1 MSASRATASAASTCA
16 AAASRSKAGE
26 TSIRRGGTASIGTL
40 GGSVALQPFAAGG
53 GLVLHV
59 EQVESLERTG
69 DQVQALGIGHG
80 LQPLGRLGGAG
91 EAHPQHALAEGGHH
105 QARLVGPIE
114 GGGGDGLGGSER
126 RSWWKEWVGPGR
138 Y

>member
-69 DQVQALGIGHG
+69 DQVQALGIGRSEE
-80 LQPLGRLGGAG
+80 GRVGKEGA
-91 EAHPQHALAEGGHH
+91 
-105 QARLVGPIE
+105 
-114 GGGGDGLGGSER
+114 STC
-126 RSWWKEWVGPGR
+126 RSRWSPSL
-138 Y
+138 

>member
-53 GLVLHV
+53 GLVIHV
-59 EQVESLERTG
+59 AQVESLERTG
-69 DQVQALGIGHG
+69 AKVQALGMRQGPAPHG
-80 LQPLGRLGGAG
+80 ASAGAG
-91 EAHPQHALAEGGHH
+91 DGTPPHAPERGGHT
-105 QARLVGPIE
+105 P
-114 GGGGDGLGGSER
+114 R
-126 RSWWKEWVGPGR
+126 RAWG
-138 Y
+138 